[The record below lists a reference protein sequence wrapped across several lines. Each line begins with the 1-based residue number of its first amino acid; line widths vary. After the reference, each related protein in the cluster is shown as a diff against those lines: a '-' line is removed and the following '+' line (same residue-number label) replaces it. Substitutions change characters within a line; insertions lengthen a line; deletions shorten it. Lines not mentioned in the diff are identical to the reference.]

1 MDNYTKHIG
10 KLPPPVE
17 LPFADIAKLAARS
30 EEVEIMS
37 EVAQRSI
44 HILTIT
50 SYASTFHKSCAWSVM
65 QKMMRHFLPDILLK
79 RRRTEWEYLC
89 AGKADG

>member
-37 EVAQRSI
+37 GVAQV
-44 HILTIT
+44 HPY
-50 SYASTFHKSCAWSVM
+50 SYDNQLC
-65 QKMMRHFLPDILLK
+65 LDIP
-79 RRRTEWEYLC
+79 
-89 AGKADG
+89 